1 MKITIIWSTYIIDT
15 VNIRFIVVFFFLE
28 DVFAELSKFVWAMNF
43 SWNDSFQDL
52 TLNEE
57 VVIFL
62 QDIFHLHFVT
72 DLLDYILVA
81 LERRHIFIPV
91 FVISIGS
98 QADFS

>member
-1 MKITIIWSTYIIDT
+1 
-15 VNIRFIVVFFFLE
+15 
-28 DVFAELSKFVWAMNF
+28 MNF